1 MMMDGLVK
9 MDSGKKNRK
18 TCWGGFAVLARLSL
32 GIVVQIVIHG
42 DGMHAFRD
50 GFVTVDG
57 MILGVDMIGV
67 RIRRL
72 IESWWL
78 VLISFPM
85 LEKDIPVIE
94 GDTITGGSAINN
106 SKVERAVQDG

>member
-42 DGMHAFRD
+42 DGMHASIDVGIPLD
-50 GFVTVDG
+50 GVELR
-57 MILGVDMIGV
+57 IDMI
-67 RIRRL
+67 
-72 IESWWL
+72 
-78 VLISFPM
+78 
-85 LEKDIPVIE
+85 
-94 GDTITGGSAINN
+94 
-106 SKVERAVQDG
+106 